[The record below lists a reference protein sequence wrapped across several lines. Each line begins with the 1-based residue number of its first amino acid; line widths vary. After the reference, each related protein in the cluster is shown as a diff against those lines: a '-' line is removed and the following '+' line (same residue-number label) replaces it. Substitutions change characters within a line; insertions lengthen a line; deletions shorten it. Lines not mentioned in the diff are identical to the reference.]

1 MPGNAKEKRSRER
14 KSIAEKGKASKRRG
28 YALRCLALQRTA
40 KEKLR
45 GEMNSE
51 GKA

>member
-1 MPGNAKEKRSRER
+1 MAKEKQCQAMRSA
-14 KSIAEKGKASKRRG
+14 AEKGKASKRRG

-45 GEMNSE
+45 GEMLSMA
-51 GKA
+51 KA